1 MVLHTQEAITREARV
16 IVDGT
21 KKKRHQKAK
30 KLVRDAQP
38 PLSDLLF
45 TLSGQDEL
53 GTHDNLG
60 PEALTALR
68 GLAREFIGSC
78 FNRMYLQFILVVC

>member
-1 MVLHTQEAITREARV
+1 MLPV

-30 KLVRDAQP
+30 KLVRDAQHP
-38 PLSDLLF
+38 WSHLLF

-53 GTHDNLG
+53 GMQDNLG
-60 PEALTALR
+60 PETLTALR

-78 FNRMYLQFILVVC
+78 FNRMYLQVILVVC